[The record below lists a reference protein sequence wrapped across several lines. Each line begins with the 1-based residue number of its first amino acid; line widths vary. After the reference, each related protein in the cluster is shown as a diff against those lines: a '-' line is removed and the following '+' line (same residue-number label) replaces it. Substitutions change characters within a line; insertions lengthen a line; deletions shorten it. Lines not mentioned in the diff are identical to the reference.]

1 MKLEFYIKH
10 YGKSFYWAG
19 KFLKKD
25 IFADCSIL
33 YAFCRIADDLV
44 DNNKN
49 SKSKIDKFIKEYS
62 NIKSKNTIINQ
73 FKKIQIKYNI
83 PNKLINDLFYG
94 IKLDTKTVKIK
105 SKEEIIKYS
114 YYVAGTVGAMMAH
127 IFSTTHPKAIKH
139 AIDLGIAMQLTNI
152 ARDVVTD
159 AKLGRIYLPQN
170 FFRQNIKVKDIVNE
184 NFDRS
189 KLFAAIT
196 KVIIMSEKFYKSGND
211 GIKYLPWAIRFPI
224 FLASSLYQRIGVK
237 ILNSNLN
244 KYFNSRIYVGF
255 FEKLF
260 ITLKTFFIFI
270 FNFKY

>member
-83 PNKLINDLFYG
+83 PNKFINDLFYG

-237 ILNSNLN
+237 IINSNIN

-260 ITLKTFFIFI
+260 ITLKTFFIF
-270 FNFKY
+270 NFKY

>member
-25 IFADCSIL
+25 VFADCAIL
-33 YAFCRIADDLV
+33 YAFCRIADNLV
-44 DNNKN
+44 DENKN
-49 SKSKIDKFIKEYS
+49 SKNKIDKFIKDYS
-62 NIKSKNTIINQ
+62 NIKSKNIIINK
-73 FKKIQIKYNI
+73 FKKIKTKYNI
-83 PNKLINDLFYG
+83 PNKFVTDLFYG
-94 IKLDTKTVKIK
+94 VKLDTKIVKIK
-105 SKEEIIKYS
+105 SEKEIIKYS

-152 ARDVVTD
+152 ARDVVAD
-159 AKLGRIYLPQN
+159 AKLGRIYLPQT
-170 FFRQNIKVKDIVNE
+170 FLKKNINAKDIVND
-184 NFDRS
+184 NFDRNE
-189 KLFAAIT
+189 LFSAIN
-196 KVIIMSEKFYKSGND
+196 KIIIISEKFYKSGNN
-211 GIKYLPWAIRFPI
+211 GIKYLPWTIRYPI
-224 FLASSLYQRIGVK
+224 FLASSLYQRIGIK
-237 ILNSNLN
+237 IINSNLN

-260 ITLKTFFIFI
+260 ITFKTFFI

>member
-196 KVIIMSEKFYKSGND
+196 KIIIMSEKFYKSGND

-237 ILNSNLN
+237 IINSNLN

-260 ITLKTFFIFI
+260 ITLKTFFIL
-270 FNFKY
+270 

>member
-1 MKLEFYIKH
+1 MKSEFYIKH

-25 IFADCSIL
+25 VFADCAIL

-44 DNNKN
+44 DENKTSNN
-49 SKSKIDKFIKEYS
+49 KIDKFIKDYS
-62 NIKSKNTIINQ
+62 NLKSKNKIVNK
-73 FKKIQIKYNI
+73 FKKIKTKYNI
-83 PNKLINDLFYG
+83 PNKFINDLFYG
-94 IKLDTKTVKIK
+94 IKLDTKIVKIK
-105 SKEEIIKYS
+105 SEKEIIKYS

-127 IFSTTHPKAIKH
+127 IFNTTHPKAIKY

-152 ARDVVTD
+152 ARDVVGD

-170 FFRQNIKVKDIVNE
+170 FLKKNVHAKDIVSD
-184 NFDRS
+184 NFDRNE
-189 KLFAAIT
+189 LFSAIN
-196 KVIIMSEKFYKSGND
+196 KIIIMSEKFYKSGND

-237 ILNSNLN
+237 IINSNLN
-244 KYFNSRIYVGF
+244 KYYNSRIYVGF

-260 ITLKTFFIFI
+260 ITLKTFFIF
-270 FNFKY
+270 NFKY